1 MRTVFADSGYWIAMC
16 NPSDELHPEA
26 AGVTEGLGP
35 CRIVTSQ
42 MVLVEF
48 LNYMGGRGQS
58 LREKAMTVVTRL
70 TDTSSVEVVPQ
81 TRDQFDEAAEMYS
94 SRSDKGWSL
103 TDCASFILMEQMNI
117 PEALAHDRDFEQAGF
132 VALLRGRATGVE
144 QRRA

>member
-26 AGVTEGLGP
+26 AGVTERLGP

-70 TDTSSVEVVPQ
+70 TDTSSVEVVPRHV
-81 TRDQFDEAAEMYS
+81 T
-94 SRSDKGWSL
+94 SL
-103 TDCASFILMEQMNI
+103 TKRPKCTLLGRI
-117 PEALAHDRDFEQAGF
+117 RDGA
-132 VALLRGRATGVE
+132 
-144 QRRA
+144 

>member
-16 NPSDELHPEA
+16 NPSDGLHLEA
-26 AGVTEGLGP
+26 AAITEGLGF

-58 LREKAMTVVTRL
+58 LREKAMSVVKCL
-70 TDTSSVEVVPQ
+70 TDTSSVEIVPQ
-81 TRDQFDEAAEMYS
+81 TQDQFDEAAALYS

-103 TDCASFILMEQMNI
+103 TDCASFILMKQMNI
-117 PEALAHDRDFEQAGF
+117 SEALAHDRDFEQAGF
-132 VALLRGRATGVE
+132 VALLKGRVG
-144 QRRA
+144 

>member
-26 AGVTEGLGP
+26 AGVTERLGP

-81 TRDQFDEAAEMYS
+81 TRDQFDEAAEMYA
-94 SRSDKGWSL
+94 SRSDKGWGL
-103 TDCASFILMEQMNI
+103 TDCAREPLNNPLQAVGYEQ
-117 PEALAHDRDFEQAGF
+117 
-132 VALLRGRATGVE
+132 
-144 QRRA
+144 